1 MAADVAALCTGVVK
15 IYWSDTGEVNAL
27 RGVDAVFPASTV
39 TAVVGPSGSGKS
51 SLLRI
56 LAGMDRPTAG
66 SVQIG
71 GRDIVGAKSR
81 DLRRLRRQRL
91 GWVFQRPA
99 DNLISYLT
107 VQEHLELAARIRGR
121 RDRDEVDALLDRL
134 GLAKRRHHRPSML
147 SGGEQQ
153 RAAFAQALVGSP
165 ELVIADE
172 PTAELD
178 SRTAAALIETVA
190 SLTDLGI
197 TFVLSTHDA
206 ELVAAADRTVH
217 LRHGAMEGE
226 TEEARLLS
234 VIDEAGRIQLPP
246 KALKR
251 FPSRRAVIEVDEDG
265 VRISPP

>member
-1 MAADVAALCTGVVK
+1 MAAELAASCVGVVK
-15 IYWSDTGEVNAL
+15 IYKSATGEVNAL
-27 RGVDAVFPASTV
+27 RGVDATFPKETV

-71 GRDIVGAKSR
+71 GQDIVGAKPR
-81 DLRRLRRQRL
+81 ALRRLRREKL

-107 VQEHLELAARIRGR
+107 VGQHLELAGRIRGR
-121 RDRDEVDALLDRL
+121 EDDAEIDMILTRL
-134 GLAKRRHHRPSML
+134 GIDKRRSHLPGQL

-153 RAAFAQALVGSP
+153 RVAFAQALVGSP

-178 SRTAAALIETVA
+178 SRTASALIDTV
-190 SLTDLGI
+190 SSFTDLGI
-197 TFVLSTHDA
+197 TFLLSTHDA
-206 ELVAAADRTVH
+206 ELVQAADRTVH
-217 LRHGAMEGE
+217 LRHGAMEAE
-226 TEEARLLS
+226 SEATRLLS

-246 KALKR
+246 KALKL
-251 FPSRRAVIEVDEDG
+251 FGSRRAVIEVDENG
-265 VRISPP
+265 VRITPP

>member
-1 MAADVAALCTGVVK
+1 MGAELAALCSGVVK
-15 IYWSDTGEVNAL
+15 IYWSETGEVNAL
-27 RGVDAVFPASTV
+27 RGVDAAFPQRTV

-71 GRDIVGAKSR
+71 GTDIVGAKPR
-81 DLRRLRRQRL
+81 ELRRLRRERL

-107 VQEHLELAARIRGR
+107 VGEHLELAARIRGASR
-121 RDRDEVDALLDRL
+121 NDAGALLERL
-134 GLAKRRHHRPSML
+134 GLAKRRDHRPSML

-226 TEEARLLS
+226 TEQERLLS

-251 FPSRRAVIEVDEDG
+251 FPSRRAVIEVGDDEI
-265 VRISPP
+265 RITPP